1 MILWLSASVL
11 ITWLATIL
19 LSRRLQRRVEA
30 LDPVEREQ
38 LLGFEGKAGSRSL
51 ERAVLTGR
59 YQRIQSLEV
68 VRHCTLYRAS
78 LLLYFAALGLMLVAV
93 AFSFFPK

>member
-1 MILWLSASVL
+1 MLSWLFPLLL
-11 ITWLATIL
+11 ITWLATIFQG
-19 LSRRLQRRVEA
+19 RRLRRRIEA

-38 LLGFEGKAGSRSL
+38 LLGLEGKADARSL

-59 YQRIQSLEV
+59 YQRIRGHEV

-78 LLLYFAALGLMLVAV
+78 LLLYFITIGLVVVAMTFAV
-93 AFSFFPK
+93 FAK

>member
-1 MILWLSASVL
+1 MLSWLFPLLL
-11 ITWLATIL
+11 ITWLATIVL
-19 LSRRLQRRVEA
+19 GRRLRRRMEG

-38 LLGFEGKAGSRSL
+38 LLGSEGKADFRGL

-59 YQRIQSLEV
+59 YQRIRSLEV

-78 LLLYFAALGLMLVAV
+78 LLLYFVTFGLVVVAV
-93 AFSFFPK
+93 IFSFFPK